1 MHKTYYSKKE
11 EIHSYH
17 HVDES
22 CRVLRHSCPVEEAKS
37 WTGGERHQGLHYE
50 TKADDKLSKC
60 NEQQSFKASI
70 WKEEA
75 AVSLTLNRLFIITKK
90 KQMQLQDDD
99 RRHLQNF
106 EKFREQLMIMKG
118 NTSRESCARSCKV
131 VRILRINDIAS
142 GEFQG
147 LIYNIR

>member
-1 MHKTYYSKKE
+1 MEGRSSVINTQSSIYNNEKNKCSCKTTT
-11 EIHSYH
+11 
-17 HVDES
+17 
-22 CRVLRHSCPVEEAKS
+22 A
-37 WTGGERHQGLHYE
+37 G
-50 TKADDKLSKC
+50 
-60 NEQQSFKASI
+60 
-70 WKEEA
+70 
-75 AVSLTLNRLFIITKK
+75 
-90 KQMQLQDDD
+90 
-99 RRHLQNF
+99 RHLQNF